1 MPSGSILQ
9 LVAIGLDTVYL
20 TGDPQIT
27 MFKMVYRRHTNFTIV
42 PQTEI
47 LQDVK
52 KLDYEANYVLLK
64 RGDCISNLHLVVNI
78 GDFEVKY
85 LDPTSLNI
93 QKILSTY
100 FLNWIT
106 LYQPTQIVTQ
116 SMYDS
121 NKKGSGKLYDQVYNY
136 VQQNNYFL

>member
-52 KLDYEANYVLLK
+52 KLDLV
-64 RGDCISNLHLVVNI
+64 SNIRLM
-78 GDFEVKY
+78 K
-85 LDPTSLNI
+85 S
-93 QKILSTY
+93 KI
-100 FLNWIT
+100 IA
-106 LYQPTQIVTQ
+106 
-116 SMYDS
+116 
-121 NKKGSGKLYDQVYNY
+121 
-136 VQQNNYFL
+136 